1 MPGRCF
7 VAGLGATDRPSR
19 ARRRSL
25 AGSSYPSPVKLTR
38 TQAQLLFV
46 TLMAAIMSGVM
57 SLALGIAYSDFSV
70 ALRVWPQKWFVAF
83 LVAWP
88 TAFFVVPVVRRV
100 VDAVSR

>member
-1 MPGRCF
+1 MK
-7 VAGLGATDRPSR
+7 LSR
-19 ARRRSL
+19 S
-25 AGSSYPSPVKLTR
+25 
-38 TQAQLLFV
+38 QANLLFV

-57 SLALGIAYSDFSV
+57 SLALGIAYSDFGV

-100 VDAVSR
+100 VEAVSR